1 MQTGRNVVIS
11 KTWTIA
17 PFLGLGYAED
27 WARLLLMKP
36 VFTNASRP
44 RNNRWLLLSTCWATV
59 VFVFSTQWYLY
70 DTAHGFTDRFLFYLG
85 WSLYLWGVLTPLA
98 LWLARRYP
106 IKAGRWMRGVAVHM
120 AFSAI
125 LTIAQL
131 SLEASLNWLRAGHDW
146 SLSAALSHY
155 LRQHMQIG
163 FLIYWL
169 VVMAAQFYRMHDQS
183 RQSQLHSA
191 QLEARLSEALINN
204 LRTQLHPHFL
214 FNTLQAIAT
223 LIPEDPEA
231 AEDVVQQL
239 SQLLRLSLDE
249 MHAHEIALSREVEFL
264 EHYMA
269 IQQRRFGDRLRFEVQ
284 INSALLDCAVPT
296 LVLQPL
302 VENAIRYGISKHK
315 EEDVVTIRGSENE
328 GRICLEVINLSSKLE
343 ADPESLLSRGIGL
356 SNTRRRLEQLYGLE
370 QSLSLF
376 ELSPKGV
383 CVRLSFPMRRFH
395 PEENTASEMA
405 TA

>member
-1 MQTGRNVVIS
+1 
-11 KTWTIA
+11 
-17 PFLGLGYAED
+17 
-27 WARLLLMKP
+27 MKP

-44 RNNRWLLLSTCWATV
+44 RNSRWLLLSTCWAIVVV
-59 VFVFSTQWYLY
+59 VFATQWYLY
-70 DTAHGFTDRFLFYLG
+70 DTAHGLTDRFLFYLG
-85 WSLYLWGVLTPLA
+85 WSFYLWGVLTPLA

-106 IKAGRWMRGVAVHM
+106 IEGGTWTRSLAVHV
-120 AFSAI
+120 AFSAF

-131 SLEASLNWLRAGHDW
+131 SLEASLNWLRAGRDW

-155 LRQHMQIG
+155 LRQHTQIG

-169 VVMAAQFYRMHDQS
+169 VVIAAQFYRMHDQS
-183 RQSQLHSA
+183 RQRQVHSA
-191 QLEARLSEALINN
+191 QLEARLAEALINN

-214 FNTLQAIAT
+214 FNTLQAITT

-249 MHAHEIALSREVEFL
+249 MHTHEIPLSREVEFL

-284 INSALLDCAVPT
+284 ISSALLDCAVPT

-328 GRICLEVINLSSKLE
+328 GRICLEVINLSSKLL
-343 ADPESLLSRGIGL
+343 DQPERLLSRGIGL

-376 ELSPKGV
+376 ELDPKGV
-383 CVRLSFPMRRFH
+383 RVRLSFPMRRFH